1 MKRRKL
7 LFLAAFALIGLGVT
21 GCTTTEKPD
30 DTDNPGITDNEKVE
44 VSEIS
49 IELDKATAKVGD
61 ILTPTIKIRPTNAT
75 NKEYVLSSS
84 DEEVAKIEDGT
95 IHCLAEGSVF
105 ITARSKENPNK
116 KGEVKLDVFGVD
128 EEGRV
133 ENIFEAEE
141 GNVIPSE
148 NGTIRVEDVVDD
160 RVSGTGVV
168 GSLSKG
174 DRIIWGINS
183 SAKDD
188 NALLKMR
195 LMGPSGWLG
204 YWDSIPYNFS
214 DWYTIKING
223 KILDTESISVEGTE
237 KQGSSADY
245 YAMVDVE
252 LGQISLNEGLNT
264 ITFVCSNRF
273 DQSTI
278 NQGIYNGTISCFGNV
293 DRISVK
299 SSKDLSYVANTTEV
313 ENADPDILYKS
324 LKLEVESSTTRIYE
338 NKDNPLVDLGDKTS
352 VEFKEKMNIMMGV
365 NADSTIKA
373 KLNLNIA
380 TPFESSLEK
389 GNDVALKDILT
400 LNINGKKVDIEN
412 ITLKAGEIDDR
423 NTFNV
428 VTTGWVEI
436 PEGNNVISVVVNS
449 DLSKYDFKG
458 ALDYVEIQSV
468 SGALTPFLNEE
479 PTPSTTYKFEAEANT
494 TKRVGYPELSSG
506 ATYVEFID
514 AKKVQTDIYTNKLE
528 TTKIIYGIEASA
540 DTFVTIS
547 MNMATPY
554 VDENTTIEDVGA
566 GSIGDLWVNGTLI
579 STPNTLKGNNKKGV
593 KDNFTYFTIEEQ
605 VELKAGKNRIVWEPQ
620 NYTGNEYAY
629 FGALDYIE
637 VTASADLTA
646 YEVNMWTDRNTYFDD
661 ANNEPIYVTV
671 DKVSE
676 SSPNTCWVGL
686 YKEEDSVEENQPGS
700 LYWYYPTNSAYNSDQ
715 VYYLNK
721 PCDITRQNPNSERP
735 LIGAETGGYYK
746 IVYMEKDTTNANNG
760 YDVTDVVH
768 ISVWNDPD
776 VYGRIN

>member
-1 MKRRKL
+1 MKFEETKQ
-7 LFLAAFALIGLGVT
+7 
-21 GCTTTEKPD
+21 
-30 DTDNPGITDNEKVE
+30 
-44 VSEIS
+44 
-49 IELDKATAKVGD
+49 
-61 ILTPTIKIRPTNAT
+61 
-75 NKEYVLSSS
+75 VL
-84 DEEVAKIEDGT
+84 
-95 IHCLAEGSVF
+95 
-105 ITARSKENPNK
+105 
-116 KGEVKLDVFGVD
+116 
-128 EEGRV
+128 
-133 ENIFEAEE
+133 
-141 GNVIPSE
+141 
-148 NGTIRVEDVVDD
+148 
-160 RVSGTGVV
+160 
-168 GSLSKG
+168 
-174 DRIIWGINS
+174 
-183 SAKDD
+183 
-188 NALLKMR
+188 
-195 LMGPSGWLG
+195 
-204 YWDSIPYNFS
+204 
-214 DWYTIKING
+214 
-223 KILDTESISVEGTE
+223 
-237 KQGSSADY
+237 
-245 YAMVDVE
+245 
-252 LGQISLNEGLNT
+252 
-264 ITFVCSNRF
+264 
-273 DQSTI
+273 
-278 NQGIYNGTISCFGNV
+278 
-293 DRISVK
+293 
-299 SSKDLSYVANTTEV
+299 LSY
-313 ENADPDILYKS
+313 
-324 LKLEVESSTTRIYE
+324 
-338 NKDNPLVDLGDKTS
+338 
-352 VEFKEKMNIMMGV
+352 
-365 NADSTIKA
+365 
-373 KLNLNIA
+373 
-380 TPFESSLEK
+380 
-389 GNDVALKDILT
+389 
-400 LNINGKKVDIEN
+400 KKVDIEN